1 VIDCELENA
10 ALEFGGNF
18 QAERPDLQVFLYSNV
33 CVCVCE
39 KERVGE
45 IFVSLSLCVRKWCA
59 CTCVCV

>member
-1 VIDCELENA
+1 MIDCELENA

-33 CVCVCE
+33 CVCE

-45 IFVSLSLCVRKWCA
+45 IFVSLSLCV
-59 CTCVCV
+59 

>member
-18 QAERPDLQVFLYSNV
+18 QAERPDLQVFLHSN
-33 CVCVCE
+33 VCVCE

-45 IFVSLSLCVRKWCA
+45 IFVSLSLCV
-59 CTCVCV
+59 